1 MVVQT
6 RVLHDGLN
14 VTIVSGR
21 LLSVPFDEFE
31 GNRAPA
37 VTSATGV
44 GCAAATPYT
53 AHEICITVYILIY
66 FTWWSVSSNYIK
78 NKKIKLIGN
87 LHRDWAGLSRPIQK
101 QSSTAPVTT
110 PLGLMLTAENQKI
123 LSTRPL
129 NTLYT
134 RVLFDFFSHHYLGL
148 LNEDRKPTI
157 AQHPLQSCGVLH
169 FDQKSRLGCAA
180 SLTPHVSS
188 CGCVW
193 WELCDGTGARL
204 YEAFIVSL
212 GFHLYL
218 YAIWVNNHAV
228 KFFI

>member
-110 PLGLMLTAENQKI
+110 PMGLMLTAENQKI

-134 RVLFDFFSHHYLGL
+134 RVLFDFFFSPLPGALKWGQEAHTCATPTPKLRCFALRSEIKTWLCGFFDTPRLFLWVCVVGALRWNWCTALWGLYCLLGLSSIFICYLG
-148 LNEDRKPTI
+148 
-157 AQHPLQSCGVLH
+157 
-169 FDQKSRLGCAA
+169 
-180 SLTPHVSS
+180 
-188 CGCVW
+188 
-193 WELCDGTGARL
+193 
-204 YEAFIVSL
+204 
-212 GFHLYL
+212 
-218 YAIWVNNHAV
+218 
-228 KFFI
+228 